1 MTAPLLDVRDLSVE
15 FPLRRQRLQALDGIS
30 FSLEAGEVLGF
41 VGESGAGKS
50 LTGAAIMGLL
60 EPPGRITAGTI
71 ALQGRRIEDDAAS
84 VRGGDIGMIFQDPLT
99 SLNPLRTVGDQLV
112 ETIQLHLGLSGEA
125 AEAQEYL
132 MKQPAR
138 IRRLADFA
146 AAKAK
151 KKEAQEE
158 AFSWIFGRKV
168 SI

>member
-1 MTAPLLDVRDLSVE
+1 MWLTMKTKNSYDMWGGALLFL
-15 FPLRRQRLQALDGIS
+15 
-30 FSLEAGEVLGF
+30 
-41 VGESGAGKS
+41 VGS
-50 LTGAAIMGLL
+50 
-60 EPPGRITAGTI
+60 
-71 ALQGRRIEDDAAS
+71 DDFAS
-84 VRGGDIGMIFQDPLT
+84 VAD
-99 SLNPLRTVGDQLV
+99 RTGTYTAYDYAS
-112 ETIQLHLGLSGEA
+112 IMDHLIKRWKIADLDGLSGEA